1 MIKLFR
7 NFDDPE
13 IPLHVFDIVLLFLFF
28 AVPFFDIGFFNL
40 NGLAVLPFL
49 SRLVLVV
56 AAELVVADLIFVV

>member
-1 MIKLFR
+1 
-7 NFDDPE
+7 
-13 IPLHVFDIVLLFLFF
+13 
-28 AVPFFDIGFFNL
+28 VPFFDIGFFDL